1 MTTTLAADRRR
12 QVAVQT
18 GEGTVEI
25 IYGSTSV
32 PAGPRTL
39 GGYLARSALVGEWP
53 TVLVF
58 GPEPTPTS
66 AVKNMCRV
74 LARHG
79 IAALAPDLTE
89 SHDANESIS
98 HSVANFLA
106 DPAGEWSNAQFGYG
120 VIGFGVG
127 IYDAT
132 RLAELDGRV
141 LGGAVIGATI
151 DEFAANALAAAAVPV
166 IAILSREDESTDV
179 DLSVSARDR
188 APQTTF
194 VVYSNGEEGF
204 WDETSDGFDEDLQ
217 TDVVERLVDFFTDQL
232 PPRV

>member
-1 MTTTLAADRRR
+1 M
-12 QVAVQT
+12 AVQT

-53 TVLVF
+53 TVLLF

-66 AVKNMCRV
+66 SVKNMCRV

-79 IAALAPDLTE
+79 IAALAPDLTD
-89 SHDANESIS
+89 SHDTNVSIS
-98 HSVANFLA
+98 QAVANFMA
-106 DPAGEWSNAQFGYG
+106 DPAGEWSNAEYGYG
-120 VIGFGVG
+120 VVAFGVG

-132 RLAELDGRV
+132 RLAEVDGRV
-141 LGGAVIGATI
+141 LCAAIVAGTVDSLAT
-151 DEFAANALAAAAVPV
+151 DSLAAAAIPGL
-166 IAILSREDESTDV
+166 AILSRDDVSTDV
-179 DLSVSARDR
+179 DASVAARDR
-188 APQTTF
+188 APQSTF
-194 VVYSNGEEGF
+194 VVYSNGDEGF
-204 WDETSDGFDEDLQ
+204 WDESSDGFSEDLQ
-217 TDVVERLVDFFTDQL
+217 TDVVKRLVDFFTDQL

>member
-1 MTTTLAADRRR
+1 
-12 QVAVQT
+12 VAVQT

-25 IYGSTSV
+25 IYGTTSV

-58 GPEPTPTS
+58 GPEPRPTS
-66 AVKNMCRV
+66 SVKNMCRV

-89 SHDANESIS
+89 SHDANETIS
-98 HSVANFLA
+98 QAVANFLA
-106 DPAGEWSNAQFGYG
+106 DPAGEWSNAEYGYG
-120 VIGFGVG
+120 VIGFGAGV
-127 IYDAT
+127 YDAT

-141 LGGAVIGATI
+141 LCGAIVGGTVDGIAVDALET
-151 DEFAANALAAAAVPV
+151 AAIPMV
-166 IAILSREDESTDV
+166 AILSREDESTDV
-179 DLSVSARDR
+179 ETSITARDR

-194 VVYSNGEEGF
+194 ILYSSGDDGF
-204 WDETSDGFDEDLQ
+204 WDESSDGFDEELQ
-217 TDVVERLVDFFTDQL
+217 TDVVERLVEFFTGQL

>member
-1 MTTTLAADRRR
+1 M
-12 QVAVQT
+12 AVQT

-32 PAGPRTL
+32 PAGPRTF

-89 SHDANESIS
+89 SHDENESIS
-98 HSVANFLA
+98 HAVANFLA
-106 DPAGEWSNAQFGYG
+106 DPAGEWSNAEYGYG

-132 RLAELDGRV
+132 SLAERDGRV
-141 LGGAVIGATI
+141 LCGAVVGSTVDDFAT
-151 DEFAANALAAAAVPV
+151 DALAAAAIPV
-166 IAILSREDESTDV
+166 VAILSREDESTDV
-179 DLSVSARDR
+179 DVSVSARDR

-194 VVYSNGEEGF
+194 VVYSNGKQGF
-204 WDETSDGFDEDLQ
+204 WDESSDGFDEDLQ
-217 TDVVERLVDFFTDQL
+217 TEVVDRLVGFFIDQL

>member
-98 HSVANFLA
+98 HAVANFLA

-188 APQTTF
+188 ARQTTF